1 MNKSLV
7 AILFGALLGA
17 GLMPLPASAQSAFDG
32 TWKIDL
38 KKVEMPKKP
47 DVLLLQDGTYHCKTC
62 VPPIT
67 VKADGNDQP
76 VSGHP
81 YFDTL
86 ALKVVDDHAV
96 QETAKKDGKVVWTS
110 TTTVAADGKT
120 AKFEFNENREGNSAP
135 VTGNGT
141 MVRVAR
147 GPAGAHAISGSWR
160 TESYGNVS
168 DNALTRSYKV
178 DGDML
183 SMSTPTGESYSARMD
198 GSDAPYKGDPGVT
211 SVSVKKLGKHA
222 MQETTKRDGKVVSVA
237 KMTVAADGKSMT
249 IAVDDKLHGSHMSFV
264 AIKQ

>member
-7 AILFGALLGA
+7 AVLLGALLGA
-17 GLMPLPASAQSAFDG
+17 GLMPAPALAQSAFEG

-38 KKVEMPKKP
+38 KQVHMPKKP
-47 DVLLLQDGTYHCKTC
+47 DVLLLQDVTYHCKTC
-62 VPPIT
+62 APPIT
-67 VKADGNDQP
+67 VKADGSDQP

-86 ALKVVDDHAV
+86 AVKVVDDHAI
-96 QETAKKDGKVVWTS
+96 QETAKKDGKLVSTS

-120 AKFEFNENREGNSAP
+120 ATFEFTENRDSSTEP

-141 MVRVAR
+141 MQRVAK

-160 TESYGNVS
+160 TESYGSVS

-178 DGDML
+178 DGDIF
-183 SMSTPTGESYSARMD
+183 SMSSPTGESYGAKMD
-198 GSDAPYKGDPGVT
+198 GSDAPYKGDPGITTVA
-211 SVSVKKLGKHA
+211 VKKLGPHA
-222 MQETTKRDGKVVSVA
+222 MQETAKRDGKVVSVA
-237 KMTVAADGKSMT
+237 KMTVAPDGKSMT

-264 AIKQ
+264 AVKQ